1 MYNRKC
7 GVKLLSFSFKE
18 FETCDDAKINLDT
31 LKYALFFVCVC
42 TKNICKQ

>member
-7 GVKLLSFSFKE
+7 GVKLSSLKIFSFKE

-31 LKYALFFVCVC
+31 LKHALFFE
-42 TKNICKQ
+42 